1 MTHLSQDNEAAI
13 IAEYFGSH
21 IGKFVDIGCSGG
33 VSLSNTFQ
41 MGLLGWH
48 GLLVEASPTHF
59 ANLIQNYTH
68 RGGFRFVNAAVWHER
83 KIMQFNYN
91 AGFYSSLIY
100 KEEPGLFAAQYYVP
114 TVIAEDLKAIQPEC
128 DLLSL
133 DIESADIIVF
143 PSLMESYPNCKLCV
157 VEHAKNPDVRA
168 EWVRLFSQFGLKVIA
183 ETNENYIC
191 AKI

>member
-1 MTHLSQDNEAAI
+1 MTHLSQDNESEI
-13 IAEYFGSH
+13 IANYFGSH

-41 MGLLGWH
+41 LGLLGWH

-83 KIMQFNYN
+83 KIMQFNFN
-91 AGFYSSLIY
+91 FGFYSSLIY
-100 KEEPGLFAAQYYVP
+100 KDEPGLFSAQYYVP

-128 DLLSL
+128 DILSL

-143 PSLMESYPNCKLCV
+143 PSLMDAYPHCKLCV
-157 VEHAKNPDVRA
+157 VEHAKDN
-168 EWVRLFSQFGLKVIA
+168 GLKARWLEMFERYGLHVIA
-183 ETNENYIC
+183 TTPENFI
-191 AKI
+191 ASK